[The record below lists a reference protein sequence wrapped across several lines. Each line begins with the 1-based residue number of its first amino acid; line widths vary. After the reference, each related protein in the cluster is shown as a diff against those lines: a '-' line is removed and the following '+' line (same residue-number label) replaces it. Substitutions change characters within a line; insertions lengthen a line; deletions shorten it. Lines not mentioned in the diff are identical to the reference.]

1 MEGSSSFIYSFEKVF
16 TESQLALNVG
26 DNTMKR
32 TQSISTWDLVLIYR
46 TMGRYSESK
55 LSVFVRNELF
65 W

>member
-1 MEGSSSFIYSFEKVF
+1 
-16 TESQLALNVG
+16 
-26 DNTMKR
+26 MKR